1 MNEKQLTF
9 EGVMRIVQGNKWIQ
23 LKDIERLE
31 KFIQNQQ
38 ATIQS
43 LKEENEQLKKEYKI
57 AIDEMVTDYKKLE
70 KENEQLK
77 KDVKELEEE
86 KRMTALQ
93 VTKKLNDQQDII
105 NELQS
110 IINHC
115 ERKTE
120 SGKKRNEEKSEEPVY
135 YNSNGLS
142 PNRAFEQGLISKEE
156 FIGFIKGNIIKYVV
170 RCGKKGNPIEDIDKA
185 IDYLHLLKKIMRFDD
200 DSKMVID
207 DE

>member
-1 MNEKQLTF
+1 MSNKQF
-9 EGVMRIVQGNKWIQ
+9 VI
-23 LKDIERLE
+23 DYDLE
-31 KFIQNQQ
+31 
-38 ATIQS
+38 
-43 LKEENEQLKKEYKI
+43 
-57 AIDEMVTDYKKLE
+57 
-70 KENEQLK
+70 
-77 KDVKELEEE
+77 ELEEE
-86 KRMTALQ
+86 NL
-93 VTKKLNDQQDII
+93 KLKEKI

-142 PNRAFEQGLISKEE
+142 PNRAFEQGLIGKEE

-185 IDYLHLLKKIMRFDD
+185 ISYLQLLKKIMRFDD
-200 DSKMVID
+200 G
-207 DE
+207 

>member
-1 MNEKQLTF
+1 MSEKRF
-9 EGVMRIVQGNKWIQ
+9 VI
-23 LKDIERLE
+23 DYDLE
-31 KFIQNQQ
+31 
-38 ATIQS
+38 
-43 LKEENEQLKKEYKI
+43 
-57 AIDEMVTDYKKLE
+57 
-70 KENEQLK
+70 
-77 KDVKELEEE
+77 ELEEE
-86 KRMTALQ
+86 N
-93 VTKKLNDQQDII
+93 VKLRAKIEEQQTTI

-185 IDYLHLLKKIMRFDD
+185 ISYLQLLKKIMRFDD
-200 DSKMVID
+200 G
-207 DE
+207 

>member
-1 MNEKQLTF
+1 MSDKRF
-9 EGVMRIVQGNKWIQ
+9 VI
-23 LKDIERLE
+23 DYDLE
-31 KFIQNQQ
+31 
-38 ATIQS
+38 
-43 LKEENEQLKKEYKI
+43 
-57 AIDEMVTDYKKLE
+57 
-70 KENEQLK
+70 
-77 KDVKELEEE
+77 ELEEE
-86 KRMTALQ
+86 N
-93 VTKKLNDQQDII
+93 VKLRAKIEEQQTTI

-120 SGKKRNEEKSEEPVY
+120 RGKKRNEEKSEEPVY

>member
-120 SGKKRNEEKSEEPVY
+120 SGKKMKSEEPVY

-142 PNRAFEQGLISKEE
+142 PNRAFEQGLISNEE

-185 IDYLHLLKKIMRFDD
+185 ISYLQLLKKIMRFDD
-200 DSKMVID
+200 G
-207 DE
+207 

>member
-1 MNEKQLTF
+1 MNEKRF
-9 EGVMRIVQGNKWIQ
+9 EVINARWQGKGEAVSFEDTQTNQVYFAENQEECERIVD
-23 LKDIERLE
+23 LL
-31 KFIQNQQ
+31 
-38 ATIQS
+38 
-43 LKEENEQLKKEYKI
+43 NE
-57 AIDEMVTDYKKLE
+57 
-70 KENEQLK
+70 
-77 KDVKELEEE
+77 
-86 KRMTALQ
+86 
-93 VTKKLNDQQDII
+93 QQDII

-115 ERKTE
+115 ERKTG
-120 SGKKRNEEKSEEPVY
+120 SGKKMKSEEPVY